1 MDKYDIAIVGSGV
14 AGLSAAVNAKIRN
27 KKIIIFGNAQLSY
40 KLVKAPEINNYLGL
54 YGITGEELRNKMKEH
69 LNVMDIEVNYDKI
82 TAIYAMGE
90 YFSLMGKEI
99 MYEAK
104 TVIIATGIEY
114 GKTINGE
121 EAFIGKGVSY
131 CATCDAPLYKGKDV
145 IVVAYDKEAIEEA
158 KYLCEMVNKLYYIP
172 LYKGDV
178 QLPNNAEVVTK
189 VPKEIKK
196 EDLKM
201 IISFGNEELKADGI
215 FVLRDSV
222 SPSNLVPGL
231 EVIENHIN
239 VKRNMSTNL
248 EGLFAAGDCTGKPYQ
263 YMKAC
268 GEGQVAAL
276 SAVSFLEKIND
287 N

>member
-1 MDKYDIAIVGSGV
+1 MDRYDMAIVGSGV

-27 KKIIIFGNAQLSY
+27 KNIIIFGNEELSI
-40 KLVKAPEINNYLGL
+40 KLARAPEINNYLGL

-69 LNVMDIEVNYDKI
+69 LNVMNIEINHDKI
-82 TAIYAMGE
+82 NAIYSMGE
-90 YFSLMGKEI
+90 FFSLMGKDM

-114 GKTINGE
+114 SKPISGE
-121 EAFIGKGVSY
+121 EKFLGKGVSY

-145 IVVAYDKEAIEEA
+145 IVVAYNKDAVEEA
-158 KYLCEMVNKLYYIP
+158 RYLCEMVNKLYYIP
-172 LYKGDV
+172 LYKDV
-178 QLPNNAEVVTK
+178 VELPSNAEVIWK
-189 VPKEIKK
+189 LPKEIKN

-201 IISFGNEELKADGI
+201 VLSFENEELKADGI
-215 FVLRDSV
+215 FVLKDSV

-231 EVIENHIN
+231 N
-239 VKRNMSTNL
+239 VTNDNIIVNRDMSTNL
-248 EGLFAAGDCTGKPYQ
+248 QGLFAAGDCTGKPYQ

-276 SAVSFLEKIND
+276 AAVSYLDKLIKK
-287 N
+287 